1 MFSLEGQP
9 VVIPTRMTSRARRAD
24 IDVQR
29 DTTGDGSE
37 RGRGTLVL
45 LNSLA
50 TTRAM
55 WDPMMAELS
64 GGWDVLRYDQRDRGG
79 PMALSPFRLDDLV
92 ADLIR
97 VLDEAGVDRAH
108 VAGVSLGGLIGLRAA
123 ATHPDRI
130 LSLTAMCCAARFS
143 RATWVERGKVV
154 RRDGVAPLID
164 GIIDRWFTREFQSEH
179 QDLVASFRQM
189 LATTDDDGYAHAADL
204 LADADVRDDLAA
216 IRVPTLV
223 IAGAADTA
231 NPVSDLKMIAAAV
244 PGSRLEILEGVGH
257 LAPVAAPAAVAA
269 LLGAHTDAHSG

>member
-1 MFSLEGQP
+1 M
-9 VVIPTRMTSRARRAD
+9 
-24 IDVQR
+24 QR

-37 RGRGTLVL
+37 PERGTLVL

-55 WDPMMAELS
+55 WEPLIAALS
-64 GGWDVLRYDQRDRGG
+64 GGWRVLRYDQRDRGG
-79 PMALSPFRLDDLV
+79 PMARSPFRLDDLV

-97 VLDEAGVDRAH
+97 VLDEAEVERVH

-123 ATHPDRI
+123 TLHPDRMI
-130 LSLTAMCCAARFS
+130 SLTAMCCAARFS
-143 RATWVERGKVV
+143 RTTWVERGTVV
-154 RRDGVAPLID
+154 RRDGVAPLVD
-164 GIIDRWFTREFQSEH
+164 GIIDRWFTREFQSVH

-223 IAGAADTA
+223 IAGEADTA
-231 NPVSDLKMIAAAV
+231 NPVSDLELIAGAV
-244 PGSRLEILEGVGH
+244 PGSRFEVLQGVGH

-269 LLGAHTDAHSG
+269 LLEAHTDALSGSRP